1 MKRRKRSSNKSVL
14 PYASEDLINMQPKV
28 RFLILK
34 ILVPLGRHRELIN
47 ELGYRSDDI
56 ASLFSLPKD
65 NPFEMDF
72 EGGFDEK
79 MAQKILHQTFYNEKD
94 DYLPYPQPLANNVA
108 KLANLI
114 GLTKIDTELLCLAVL
129 IQNSRLLIEACDY
142 LGNNLNP
149 LDLVH
154 ILAVILDT
162 KESVIKEALNGR
174 LTETGI
180 LEIFP
185 ESFHCSFSNVF
196 IVFSKTFADHL
207 LIDESSDPLV
217 WLKDLVTKSP
227 DPILSLEN
235 YAKLSDEIEVMIEY
249 LKEAINNRKRG
260 VNILLFGEAGVGKS
274 ELSRVIAKAVG
285 CDLLEISSQD
295 FKKNPISGEQ
305 RLCAMRAA
313 NAFFCNASSIFLMEE
328 ASDIFSNGGGYFGG
342 SIADSRKS
350 WVNRF
355 LEESNLPTIYTTN
368 DVDSIDS
375 AFIRRFDFI
384 LNIEQPDKHARAKIL
399 RDNLGNLLDEKTIV
413 DMAKCEALSPAII
426 NRSASIVNSMEGKLP
441 EEKLRSTVTKLM
453 NNTLIAQ
460 GYQRGL
466 NLGNGA
472 EALPSFYHTD
482 FIETENDDLQEIA
495 EGIKRHPNARILLHG
510 MPGTGKTAWA
520 RYIADYLNKPLVV
533 KRGSDIF
540 DKYLGESEKNIR
552 QAFSEAESSGSFL
565 LIDECDSF
573 FQSRSNS
580 SRHYEQRMVNE
591 MLTSM
596 EMFNGV
602 FIASTNMLDVLD
614 SAALRRFDL
623 KIKFNP
629 LRPASAWKL
638 FLLYCVSFGIDAPEY
653 LKHEF
658 NAIDT
663 LTAGD
668 FACIGRRDKFKKIK
682 NAEEFIS
689 ALIAECDIKSPF
701 GNKKM
706 GFV

>member
-1 MKRRKRSSNKSVL
+1 MKRRKRPSNKSVL

-28 RFLILK
+28 RSLILK

-65 NPFEMDF
+65 NPFEMEVD
-72 EGGFDEK
+72 GGFDEK
-79 MAQKILHQTFYNEKD
+79 MAQKILHRTFFNEKD

-114 GLTKIDTELLCLAVL
+114 GLTNIDAELLCLAVL
-129 IQNSRLLIEACDY
+129 IQNSRLLIEACDF

-154 ILAVILDT
+154 ILAVLLDT
-162 KESVIKEALNGR
+162 KESEIKEALNGR

-180 LEIFP
+180 LDIFP
-185 ESFHCSFSNVF
+185 ECFHCSFTNVF
-196 IVFSKTFADHL
+196 TVFSRTFADHL
-207 LIDESSDPLV
+207 LTDESNDPLF
-217 WLKDLVTKSP
+217 WLKDLVTPSP
-227 DPILSLEN
+227 DPILSLKDYE
-235 YAKLSDEIEVMIEY
+235 KLSDEIEVMIEY
-249 LKEAINNRKRG
+249 LKEAINHNKKG
-260 VNILLFGEAGVGKS
+260 VNILLWGDPGVGKS

-285 CDLLEISSQD
+285 CDLLEISNQD

-328 ASDIFSNGGGYFGG
+328 SSDIFSNGGGYFGG

-368 DVDSIDS
+368 DVDIDH
-375 AFIRRFDFI
+375 AFLRRFDFI
-384 LNIEQPDKHARAKIL
+384 LNIAQPDKNARAKIL
-399 RDNLGNLLDEKTIV
+399 RNNLGSLLDEKTIV
-413 DMAKCEALSPAII
+413 EMAKCEALSPAII

-482 FIETENDDLQEIA
+482 FIETENDNLQEIA
-495 EGIKRHPNARILLHG
+495 EGIKRHPHARILLHG
-510 MPGTGKTAWA
+510 IAGSGKSAWA
-520 RYIADYLNKPLVV
+520 RYISDYLNKPLVV
-533 KRGSDIF
+533 KRISDLISP
-540 DKYLGESEKNIR
+540 YYGVSEKNIR
-552 QAFSEAESSGSFL
+552 QAFDEAESTDSFL

-573 FQSRSNS
+573 LQSRSNS
-580 SRHYEQRMVNE
+580 SRNFEQCIVNE

-602 FIASTNMLDVLD
+602 FMASTNMLDVLD
-614 SAALRRFDL
+614 LAVLRRFDL

-638 FLLYCVSFGIDAPEY
+638 FLLYCESFGIDAPEY

>member
-1 MKRRKRSSNKSVL
+1 
-14 PYASEDLINMQPKV
+14 
-28 RFLILK
+28 
-34 ILVPLGRHRELIN
+34 
-47 ELGYRSDDI
+47 
-56 ASLFSLPKD
+56 
-65 NPFEMDF
+65 
-72 EGGFDEK
+72 
-79 MAQKILHQTFYNEKD
+79 
-94 DYLPYPQPLANNVA
+94 
-108 KLANLI
+108 
-114 GLTKIDTELLCLAVL
+114 
-129 IQNSRLLIEACDY
+129 
-142 LGNNLNP
+142 
-149 LDLVH
+149 
-154 ILAVILDT
+154 
-162 KESVIKEALNGR
+162 
-174 LTETGI
+174 
-180 LEIFP
+180 
-185 ESFHCSFSNVF
+185 
-196 IVFSKTFADHL
+196 
-207 LIDESSDPLV
+207 
-217 WLKDLVTKSP
+217 
-227 DPILSLEN
+227 
-235 YAKLSDEIEVMIEY
+235 
-249 LKEAINNRKRG
+249 
-260 VNILLFGEAGVGKS
+260 
-274 ELSRVIAKAVG
+274 
-285 CDLLEISSQD
+285 
-295 FKKNPISGEQ
+295 
-305 RLCAMRAA
+305 
-313 NAFFCNASSIFLMEE
+313 
-328 ASDIFSNGGGYFGG
+328 
-342 SIADSRKS
+342 
-350 WVNRF
+350 
-355 LEESNLPTIYTTN
+355 
-368 DVDSIDS
+368 
-375 AFIRRFDFI
+375 
-384 LNIEQPDKHARAKIL
+384 
-399 RDNLGNLLDEKTIV
+399 
-413 DMAKCEALSPAII
+413 
-426 NRSASIVNSMEGKLP
+426 
-441 EEKLRSTVTKLM
+441 
-453 NNTLIAQ
+453 
-460 GYQRGL
+460 L

-482 FIETENDDLQEIA
+482 FIETENDNLQEIA
-495 EGIKRHPNARILLHG
+495 EGIKRHPHARLLLHG

-580 SRHYEQRMVNE
+580 SRHYEQRIVNE

-602 FIASTNMLDVLD
+602 FMASTNMLDVLD

-638 FLLYCVSFGIDAPEY
+638 FLLYCESFGIDAPEY